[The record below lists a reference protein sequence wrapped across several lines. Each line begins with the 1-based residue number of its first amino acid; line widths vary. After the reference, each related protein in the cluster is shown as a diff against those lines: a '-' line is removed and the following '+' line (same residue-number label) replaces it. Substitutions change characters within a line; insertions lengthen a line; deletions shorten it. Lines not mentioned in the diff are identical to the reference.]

1 MIVVREQGTVVFDFL
16 FRLRRSGYQA
26 LRVFCFQYLWTR
38 WVAKFQWCNT
48 QPRAHTDLANTD
60 SLRLNGSMA
69 TRVFAHACLSGPCQ
83 ASGVT
88 NYFGVNKQLVVQ
100 LRFCKIARWVDLT
113 VFLVGYDYTLFTL
126 YEHMS
131 LGHACHEWSFYNG
144 RWASSAFSW
153 ILWVPPRYSHLTTG
167 L

>member
-26 LRVFCFQYLWTR
+26 LRVFCFQYPCTR
-38 WVAKFQWCNT
+38 WDAKFQWCNT

-60 SLRLNGSMA
+60 SLSSMA
-69 TRVFAHACLSGPCQ
+69 QWPREYLLMLVSQDHAKQAGVKLSR
-83 ASGVT
+83 S
-88 NYFGVNKQLVVQ
+88 KQTAR

-131 LGHACHEWSFYNG
+131 FGHACHEWSFYNG